1 MNFTPPSRDFGGYL
15 FDCDGTVI
23 DSMPI
28 HYAGWDYAA
37 KKVGIALDFPKSL
50 YESLAGTATTKI
62 VEILNEM
69 QGLSMDPLE
78 ISEIKREY
86 YLANL
91 DQLTVIP
98 EVADYAKR
106 VAETRPVAIVTGG
119 ARKIVTQSL
128 QAVGLLD
135 LFPVIV
141 TYEDVPNGKPA
152 PDMFLLAAEMIGV
165 EPSECLVIE
174 DGVLGIEGADAAG
187 MSSVLLPA
195 L

>member
-37 KKVGIALDFPKSL
+37 KKVGITLDFPKPL